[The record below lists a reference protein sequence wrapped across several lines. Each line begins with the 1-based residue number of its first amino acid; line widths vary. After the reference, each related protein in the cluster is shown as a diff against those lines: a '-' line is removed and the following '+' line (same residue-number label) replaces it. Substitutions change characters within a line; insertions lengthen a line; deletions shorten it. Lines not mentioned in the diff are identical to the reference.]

1 MKGTLRRSITLFL
14 LSVLILTG
22 CAGEIS
28 LTAPGSS
35 SRNGENPD
43 ADLEIGI
50 GTGTE
55 DGNQS
60 STQDEQSKQNADRA
74 TPTTPFYLVL
84 AVIIFA
90 VISLSFILR

>member
-1 MKGTLRRSITLFL
+1 MNVTLRSSLTVFL
-14 LSVLILTG
+14 LFAFVLTG

-28 LTAPGSS
+28 LTATGSS
-35 SRNGENPD
+35 AHKGDDPD
-43 ADLEIGI
+43 AELNIGI
-50 GTGTE
+50 GGGKE

-60 STQDEQSKQNADRA
+60 SVQNEESNKNTGRV

-90 VISLSFILR
+90 VIGLSFILR